1 MHFWYA
7 ALLPCENASD
17 ALNNQPPGLS
27 HSHKRVEDVRF
38 NLLERTLLLLR
49 IGGRNQ

>member
-7 ALLPCENASD
+7 ALLRCENASD

-27 HSHKRVEDVRF
+27 YSCKRVEDVRI
-38 NLLERTLLLLR
+38 NALVRALLLLR
-49 IGGRNQ
+49 NGRRN